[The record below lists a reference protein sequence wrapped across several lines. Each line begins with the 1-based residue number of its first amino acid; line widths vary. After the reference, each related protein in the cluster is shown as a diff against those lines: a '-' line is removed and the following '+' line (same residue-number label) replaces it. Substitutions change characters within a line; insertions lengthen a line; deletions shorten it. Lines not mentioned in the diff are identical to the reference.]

1 MSLNILCV
9 AHKKTQRFLSFSN
22 VFIFM
27 RRSFSS
33 DGLSVWLLLLDRLER
48 KDYNLPNFCHNFS
61 HKSYYCRLKINSKFH
76 HRVLIIFIAK
86 IRKGKF
92 AVFRHFSSPQT
103 TFDIDHFFLNG
114 FSDRVFFTR
123 VFSFNDSKRKSRDLL
138 TFCSFNTFN
147 FFL

>member
-92 AVFRHFSSPQT
+92 AVFRHFSSPKPPSIQ
-103 TFDIDHFFLNG
+103 IIS
-114 FSDRVFFTR
+114 FSMVFPTE
-123 VFSFNDSKRKSRDLL
+123 FSSREFSLSMIQNENL
-138 TFCSFNTFN
+138 ATY
-147 FFL
+147 